1 MYSATHYVRN
11 LINIGA
17 ANRRISRIDALVF
30 GSIYGDLLGINW
42 FWDSPFQKAQRV
54 GPQFK
59 DDLRKNR

>member
-42 FWDSPFQKAQRV
+42 FWDSPFQKAKRV
-54 GPQFK
+54 
-59 DDLRKNR
+59 DT